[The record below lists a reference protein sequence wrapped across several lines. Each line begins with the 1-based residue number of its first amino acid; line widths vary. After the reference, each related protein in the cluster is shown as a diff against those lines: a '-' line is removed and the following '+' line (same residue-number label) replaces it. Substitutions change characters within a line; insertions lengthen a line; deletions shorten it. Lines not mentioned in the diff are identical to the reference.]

1 MLPSGRARCRQ
12 PQVEPAVTFGCFLSQ
27 YGPPVPDADVEA
39 AYRSSARKVSSVSL
53 KRGTL
58 TQASSS

>member
-1 MLPSGRARCRQ
+1 MPASPASVASGCS
-12 PQVEPAVTFGCFLSQ
+12 LSPDTDT
-27 YGPPVPDADVEA
+27 GPPVPDADVEA
-39 AYRSSARKVSSVSL
+39 TYRSSARAVSSVSL

>member
-12 PQVEPAVTFGCFLSQ
+12 PQVEPAVTFGRFLK
-27 YGPPVPDADVEA
+27 YETPVPDADVEA
-39 AYRSSARKVSSVSL
+39 AYRSSARAVSSVSL